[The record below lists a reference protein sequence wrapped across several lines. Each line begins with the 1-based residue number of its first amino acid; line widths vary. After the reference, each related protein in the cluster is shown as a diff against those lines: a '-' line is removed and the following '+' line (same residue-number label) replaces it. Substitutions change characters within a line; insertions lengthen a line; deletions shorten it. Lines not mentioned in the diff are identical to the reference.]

1 MFLPNVTIVGRPNVG
16 KSSLLN
22 CLAKKRISIVDPTS
36 GVTRD
41 RVSIEIE
48 HEETLFELI
57 DTGGIGIT
65 DIEDIAHEVDVQIEI
80 AIQKASLILFVVDVR
95 DGITPLDVK
104 VAERLRKIKTPLLL
118 IVNKCDAEKFDFQTS
133 EFFKLGLGEPIPISA
148 LQRYGRTDL
157 LDKIVS
163 MFPEVDTKPVKS
175 DSLMKIAIVGK
186 RNAGKSTLINTLAQ
200 EERVIV
206 SEIPGT
212 TRDSV
217 DVKFTIE
224 GKEFIAID
232 TAGVRKKKHIQ
243 DSIEFYGMTRVER
256 SIRRADVVILLIDAP
271 RDISQVDK
279 KISDYIKTQYK
290 PCLLVI
296 SKWDIAEEDAE
307 IEEFIKYVH
316 ARLPGMG
323 FAPLSFISSFS
334 GENIIETIELAQEM
348 YQQANTRV
356 TTSEL
361 NAVLEK
367 AFTQHRPTKRKT
379 KVSKVYYATQVSVCP
394 PTFVLFVND
403 KRLFNSDYERYLSNQ
418 LRHSLP
424 FSEIPLKFYFRPKS
438 KVNTDTEDTS
448 YFSNNKRQTYR

>member
-1 MFLPNVTIVGRPNVG
+1 MFLPIVTIVGRPNVG

-22 CLAKKRISIVDPTS
+22 CLAKKRISIVDSMS

-48 HEETLFELI
+48 HEGNLFELI

-65 DIEDIAHEVDVQIEI
+65 DIEDIAQEVEVQIEI
-80 AIQKASLILFVVDVR
+80 ALQKASLILFVVDVR
-95 DGITPLDVK
+95 EGITPLDVE
-104 VAERLRKIKTPLLL
+104 VAERLRKIKKPLLL
-118 IVNKCDAEKFDFQTS
+118 VVNKCDDTKFDLQTA
-133 EFFKLGLGEPIPISA
+133 EFYKLGLGEPLPVSA
-148 LQRYGRTDL
+148 LQRYGRVDL

-163 MFPEVDTKPVKS
+163 TFPEIDTKPVKS

-217 DVKFTIE
+217 DVKFE
-224 GKEFIAID
+224 VDGKEFIAID
-232 TAGVRKKKHIQ
+232 TAGIRKKKQIQ
-243 DSIEFYGMTRVER
+243 GSIEFYSMVRVER

-271 RDISQVDK
+271 REISQVDK
-279 KISDYIKTQYK
+279 KIGDYIKTQYK
-290 PCLLVI
+290 PCLLVV
-296 SKWDIAEEDAE
+296 SKWDLAEDVE
-307 IEEFIKYVH
+307 IEKYIKYVH
-316 ARLPGMG
+316 ARLPGLN

-334 GENIIETIELAQEM
+334 GENIIETIELAQEL
-348 YQQANTRV
+348 YKQANTRV
-356 TTSEL
+356 STAEL
-361 NAVLEK
+361 NNVLEH
-367 AFTQHRPTKRKT
+367 AFTRHRPTKRKS
-379 KVSKVYYATQVSVCP
+379 KISKVYYATQVSVCP

-418 LRHSLP
+418 LRDNLP
-424 FSEIPLKFYFRPKS
+424 FSEIPLKFYFRPK
-438 KVNTDTEDTS
+438 
-448 YFSNNKRQTYR
+448 KREAKIGFEEQKYLGGRRRK